1 MQQEMEKIQS
11 VKRVRERERERGRK
25 GGRENIVNN
34 SFFLLPSLKDV
45 ELLLD
50 TKLADDIGES
60 ISDGVVLCH
69 LVNKLYPNTI
79 STIHEPKGPEVSDM

>member
-11 VKRVRERERERGRK
+11 VKRVRERERE
-25 GGRENIVNN
+25 GGREGGREEEPCEQ
-34 SFFLLPSLKDV
+34 FLFSPKDV

-79 STIHEPKGPEVSDM
+79 STIHEPKGSEVSDT

>member
-1 MQQEMEKIQS
+1 M
-11 VKRVRERERERGRK
+11 
-25 GGRENIVNN
+25 NN